1 MYVLHISTYIIH
13 IMGLSQQGSSVT
25 KKKNTAGKGWCRLM
39 PVDAWR
45 PKAHVDATAGSED
58 PPLLGLHAWSS
69 GHGTHQCDVVAA
81 GAGHVQRRREGH
93 VHLLTHAKP
102 GDICWV
108 SLWWFHFF
116 LLEGYYK
123 KQTWWYMVC
132 KLVWLMQCGWF
143 HVRAYIY
150 ISIYYIYISI
160 YIYKNIYIRIYI

>member
-1 MYVLHISTYIIH
+1 MYYIYNTH
-13 IMGLSQQGSSVT
+13 HGLKPTGIRRYFPHS
-25 KKKNTAGKGWCRLM
+25 WW
-39 PVDAWR
+39 VDPGR
-45 PKAHVDATAGSED
+45 PKAHVDATAGSKD
-58 PPLLGLHAWSS
+58 PTLLGLHAWSS

-108 SLWWFHFF
+108 SLWWFHIF

-123 KQTWWYMVC
+123 KQTWRYMVC

-150 ISIYYIYISI
+150 IYNYISI
-160 YIYKNIYIRIYI
+160 YIII